1 MAKCKY
7 CSKEFVWE
15 KTTNEQWI
23 PHIDG
28 KIHDCRGLYNEEGKK
43 FFNCKYC
50 SKKFVWDKA
59 PNEELRPHIDGKIH
73 DCQNLYDV
81 NGNRFFKCNNCGLQ
95 CVWKKAS
102 NGEPRPYINTKMHD
116 CEGIW
121 GIDGHHISAEE
132 QDELDA
138 GYEEYKRREEVHA
151 RSLLDN
157 RCEECDGR
165 GCGACD
171 GTGEKKDDD
180 DYY

>member
-81 NGNRFFKCNNCGLQ
+81 NGN
-95 CVWKKAS
+95 
-102 NGEPRPYINTKMHD
+102 
-116 CEGIW
+116 
-121 GIDGHHISAEE
+121 
-132 QDELDA
+132 
-138 GYEEYKRREEVHA
+138 
-151 RSLLDN
+151 
-157 RCEECDGR
+157 
-165 GCGACD
+165 
-171 GTGEKKDDD
+171 
-180 DYY
+180 